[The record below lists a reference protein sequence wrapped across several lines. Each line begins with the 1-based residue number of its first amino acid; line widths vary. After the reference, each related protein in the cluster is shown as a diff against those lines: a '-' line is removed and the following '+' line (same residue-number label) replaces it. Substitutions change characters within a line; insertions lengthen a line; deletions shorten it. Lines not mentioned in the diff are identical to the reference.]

1 MSGFKLKRVN
11 FCTNFL
17 LKNFFIDFLKFSEYM
32 HETVIKY
39 PKVRKMSRKMNDII
53 KKNTNSRIEET
64 LGKSD
69 GIIEEMETN

>member
-1 MSGFKLKRVN
+1 
-11 FCTNFL
+11 
-17 LKNFFIDFLKFSEYM
+17 
-32 HETVIKY
+32 
-39 PKVRKMSRKMNDII
+39 MSRKMNDII